1 MVILVVVEAEMR
13 MNSIEIT
20 VACNNRLVA
29 SQTWLP
35 VRPSREQERL
45 R

>member
-20 VACNNRLVA
+20 VACNSRPAA

-35 VRPSREQERL
+35 VRLSREQQRL